1 MGGIIKPLDPE
12 TVRFNQ
18 ETLQEWG
25 RKNLDENLRPLVLI
39 SVNQKDQLN
48 VKALPG
54 LSLSQIAE
62 VLEIQ
67 AKMLRDKIKQSQ
79 A

>member
-1 MGGIIKPLDPE
+1 MSGIIKPLDPE

-18 ETLQEWG
+18 EILQEWG
-25 RKNLDENLRPLVLI
+25 RKNLDEHLRPLILI